1 MEHLTVGIALNG
13 KTCMSVM
20 LFIMHIK
27 KTITIS
33 GELDQSTQDNPNINI
48 SVFNALMFHNCCMQ
62 CTIEEMSGREFYV
75 TISLKICYFMDEGC
89 YEVIDLMVK
98 LKHLRF

>member
-1 MEHLTVGIALNG
+1 MG
-13 KTCMSVM
+13 KLFMSVM

-27 KTITIS
+27 KTIAIS
-33 GELDQSTQDNPNINI
+33 GELHQSTQDNPKINI
-48 SVFNALMFHNCCMQ
+48 SVFNALMLFHNCCMQ
-62 CTIEEMSGREFYV
+62 CTIEEMSGRGFYA

-98 LKHLRF
+98 IKHLRF